1 MKYAQSVETT
11 GQQQYGVVVDKNFI
25 NELARKLADAVPGGL
40 NELRND
46 IESNFRSLL
55 QNRLDKLDLVT
66 REEFD
71 VQRKVLE
78 RTREKLDRLET
89 ELEELQRDTIGTPE
103 ADGKADINDQQNSK
117 D

>member
-1 MKYAQSVETT
+1 M
-11 GQQQYGVVVDKNFI
+11 DNNII
-25 NELARKLADAVPGGL
+25 NELAGKLADAVPGDL

-46 IESNFRSLL
+46 IESNFRTLL
-55 QNRLDKLDLVT
+55 QNGLDKLDLVT

-89 ELEELQRDTIGTPE
+89 ELDELQRDTIGENQQDADE
-103 ADGKADINDQQNSK
+103 A
-117 D
+117 

>member
-1 MKYAQSVETT
+1 
-11 GQQQYGVVVDKNFI
+11 VDNNII
-25 NELARKLADAVPGGL
+25 NELAGKLADAVPGDL

-46 IESNFRSLL
+46 IESNFRALL
-55 QNRLDKLDLVT
+55 QNGLDKLDLVT

-89 ELEELQRDTIGTPE
+89 ELEELQRDTIGE
-103 ADGKADINDQQNSK
+103 NQQDADET
-117 D
+117 

>member
-1 MKYAQSVETT
+1 VI
-11 GQQQYGVVVDKNFI
+11 VDKNFI

-103 ADGKADINDQQNSK
+103 ADDKADNNDQQNSK
-117 D
+117 G

>member
-25 NELARKLADAVPGGL
+25 NELAGKLADAVPGGL

-78 RTREKLDRLET
+78 RTRDKLDRPET

-103 ADGKADINDQQNSK
+103 ADGKANNNDQQNSK
-117 D
+117 G

>member
-1 MKYAQSVETT
+1 M
-11 GQQQYGVVVDKNFI
+11 DKNFI
-25 NELARKLADAVPGGL
+25 NELAGKLADAVPDDL

-89 ELEELQRDTIGTPE
+89 ELEELQRDTIGTLE
-103 ADGKADINDQQNSK
+103 ADGKADNNDQQNSK
-117 D
+117 G

>member
-1 MKYAQSVETT
+1 
-11 GQQQYGVVVDKNFI
+11 VDNNSI
-25 NELARKLADAVPGGL
+25 NELAGKLADAVPGDM

-46 IESNFRSLL
+46 IESNFRTLL
-55 QNRLDKLDLVT
+55 QNGLDKLDLVT

-89 ELEELQRDTIGTPE
+89 ELEELQRDTIGASDSNTKTTAKDQHN
-103 ADGKADINDQQNSK
+103 ADKA
-117 D
+117 

>member
-1 MKYAQSVETT
+1 M
-11 GQQQYGVVVDKNFI
+11 DKNII
-25 NELARKLADAVPGGL
+25 NELAGKLADAVPGDL

-46 IESNFRSLL
+46 IESNFRTLL

-78 RTREKLDRLET
+78 RTREKLERLET
-89 ELEELQRDTIGTPE
+89 ELEELQRDTIGTTTTADE
-103 ADGKADINDQQNSK
+103 ATSADRQNADKA
-117 D
+117 

>member
-1 MKYAQSVETT
+1 VE
-11 GQQQYGVVVDKNFI
+11 KNII
-25 NELARKLADAVPGGL
+25 NELAGKLADAVPGDL

-46 IESNFRSLL
+46 IESNFRTLL
-55 QNRLDKLDLVT
+55 QNGLDKLDLVT

-89 ELEELQRDTIGTPE
+89 ELEELQRDTIGENQQDADE
-103 ADGKADINDQQNSK
+103 A
-117 D
+117 